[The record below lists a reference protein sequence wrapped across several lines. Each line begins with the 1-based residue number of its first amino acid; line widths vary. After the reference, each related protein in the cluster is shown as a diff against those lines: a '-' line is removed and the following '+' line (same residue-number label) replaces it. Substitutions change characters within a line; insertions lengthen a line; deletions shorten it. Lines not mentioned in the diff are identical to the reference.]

1 MEETSVELMTCF
13 TRIINFFRFDAIEIM
28 LTDLCDATEA
38 GRGSLASFRT
48 AMHEVLGS
56 L

>member
-1 MEETSVELMTCF
+1 LMTCF

-38 GRGSLASFRT
+38 GRGSLADFHTVMYETVER
-48 AMHEVLGS
+48 
-56 L
+56 